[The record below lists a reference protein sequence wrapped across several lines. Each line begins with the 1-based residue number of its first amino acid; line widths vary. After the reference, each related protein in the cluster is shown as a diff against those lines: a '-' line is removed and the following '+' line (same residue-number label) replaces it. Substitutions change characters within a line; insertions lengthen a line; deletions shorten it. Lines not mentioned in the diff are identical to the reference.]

1 LIKKFDKRFL
11 KKILITGHN
20 GFIGSHLVK
29 SLSNYN
35 LIGISEKIN
44 KNNEIT
50 QIKKNI
56 TKLTIH
62 DIPKDIFCIIHLAA
76 LTDVKFCQDNPKK
89 CYDVNINGTLNIL
102 EITKQLGSKLIF
114 VSTSHVYGKPK
125 KVPINEDST
134 THPESIYSGS
144 KLAGEVL
151 CESYSKSFDLDIS
164 ILRLFSVY
172 GPNAP
177 QHLVTSRIISQLLT
191 KNNISIGNTFPKRDF
206 VFIDDVIKAIYM
218 VLERSS
224 GFNIFNIGSGKSHSI
239 LDLCTTLQKISGKKS
254 TIKSIKSL
262 KRKNETLEIVSNISK
277 IKKLG
282 WKPTTSFVNGL
293 KKTYDAAQI

>member
-1 LIKKFDKRFL
+1 L

-20 GFIGSHLVK
+20 GFIGSYLVK

-35 LIGISEKIN
+35 LIGISETIN
-44 KNNEIT
+44 KKNEIT

-56 TKLTIH
+56 TKLTI
-62 DIPKDIFCIIHLAA
+62 DDLPKDIFCIIHLAA
-76 LTDVKFCQDNPKK
+76 LTDVKFCQDNPIK
-89 CYDVNINGTLNIL
+89 CFDVNINGTLNIL

-114 VSTSHVYGKPK
+114 ISTSHVYGNPK
-125 KVPINEDST
+125 KVPITEDYT

-144 KLAGEVL
+144 KLAGEIL
-151 CESYSKSFDLDIS
+151 CESYSKSYNLDIS

-172 GPNAP
+172 GPNSP
-177 QHLVTSRIISQLLT
+177 PHLVTSRIISQLLT

-206 VFIDDVIKAIYM
+206 IFIDDVIRAISV
-218 VLERSS
+218 VLENSS

-239 LDLCTTLQKISGKKS
+239 LELCTLLQKISGKNS

-262 KRKNETLEIVSNISK
+262 KRKNETPEIVSNNSK

-282 WKPTTSFVNGL
+282 WKPSTSILDGL
-293 KKTYDAAQI
+293 KITYDWFMNN